1 MGVVGMFRI
10 RNLIFPLIF
19 VSFCFAEKMTLATWN
34 IRYAN
39 VEDSARGNAW
49 SKRLGHI
56 VQIIRFYDFDIVGM
70 QEVRNGQAEDLE
82 KALPEYELI
91 QKDSSESNLILFKR
105 DSIVL
110 LDSGK
115 FWYSETPYERSLGWD
130 SKIIRFCA
138 WAKFSFRGKVLV
150 LFNAHWDHKGRLARK
165 ESAWLT
171 VRQMAEISNGDAS
184 IFCGDL
190 NTDPKSSPIEILKA
204 SKFLKNASENA
215 EIRYA
220 PANSYNGFTVSRPS
234 DWQLDHI
241 FTSREI
247 RIFRYGV
254 LNDMYWDEDTWRYPS
269 DHLPVMIQ
277 IRWP

>member
-1 MGVVGMFRI
+1 MFRKRI
-10 RNLIFPLIF
+10 LIFALVF
-19 VSFCFAEKMTLATWN
+19 ASACFSEKLTVATWN
-34 IRYAN
+34 VRYAN
-39 VEDSARGNAW
+39 AEDSARGNAW

-56 VQIIRFYDFDIVGM
+56 VQMIRFYDFDVIGM
-70 QEVRNGQAEDLE
+70 QEVRPGQAEDLE

-91 QKDSSESNLILFKR
+91 LKDSSESNLILFKR
-105 DSIVL
+105 DSIAL

-115 FWYSETPYERSLGWD
+115 FWYSETPDVRSLGWD
-130 SKIIRFCA
+130 SKMMRFCA
-138 WAKFSFRGKVLV
+138 WTKFSFRGKVL
-150 LFNAHWDHKGRLARK
+150 LFFNAHWDHKGRLARK
-165 ESAWLT
+165 ESARLT
-171 VRQMAEISNGDAS
+171 VRKINEISRGEAS

-204 SKFLKNASENA
+204 SEFLKDASENA
-215 EIRYA
+215 EVRYA
-220 PANSYNGFTVSRPS
+220 PANSFNGFTVERPG

-247 RIFRYGV
+247 RVLRYGV
-254 LNDMYWDEDTWRYPS
+254 LNDMYWDETTWRYPS